1 MTPEQKK
8 EQYEKLEGLSKTVG
22 LYVSKSQL
30 DLCKEENCYED
41 RQNGSSRCGGHK
53 QV

>member
-8 EQYEKLEGLSKTVG
+8 EQYEKLQTTGI
-22 LYVSKSQL
+22 YISKSKL
-30 DLCKEENCYED
+30 DLCKEEGCYED